1 MFDDALTH
9 IIGSGLEVATGVAV
23 VYFIY
28 SICRDARNAFLR

>member
-9 IIGSGLEVATGVAV
+9 IIASSIEVATGAAV

-28 SICRDARNAFLR
+28 SICRDVRNAFLR